1 MKIFPLA
8 SGSSGNC
15 YYISDGDTALL
26 LDCGISF
33 EKIKRSLWDMGVGLA
48 DISACLVT
56 HAHIDHVK
64 SAQKL
69 ADMGV
74 DIYTS
79 QGTIDAAGIKGH
91 RIHAVASQKPFGI
104 GYHAFIVTPFDVEH
118 DAPEP
123 LGFYLWSHAEQG
135 GLLYI
140 TDTEY
145 LKYSFDGIKWLM
157 IEANYDPD
165 IIAENAVSGSVNA
178 ARVKRTINNH
188 MSIETALLT
197 LERIDRSRLKE
208 VWLLHLSNDN
218 AADNFKRR
226 VQELCG
232 CEVYVA

>member
-1 MKIFPLA
+1 MKIISIA

-15 YYISDGDTALL
+15 YIISDGKTNILI
-26 LDCGISF
+26 DCGIP
-33 EKIKRSLWDMGVGLA
+33 EKRIKEGLWNEGMRLS
-48 DISACLVT
+48 DISGCLVS
-56 HAHIDHVK
+56 HSHGDHVK
-64 SAQKL
+64 CAQKL

-79 QGTIDAAGIKGH
+79 QGTIDAAGLKGH

-123 LGFYLWSHAEQG
+123 LGFYLWSHEKQG

-145 LKYSFDGIKWLM
+145 LKYKFDGIKWLM

-165 IIAENAVSGSVNA
+165 IIAQNGHTGRIDLS
-178 ARVKRTINNH
+178 RVKRTISTH

-197 LERIDRSRLKE
+197 INRMDKSYLKE
-208 VWLLHLSNDN
+208 IWLLHLSNDN
-218 AADNFKRR
+218 AKDDFKKK
-226 VQELCG
+226 VQEISG
-232 CEVYVA
+232 VEVYVA